1 MEDLNS
7 SRFLTGHL
15 TLDQDLKIHFR
26 HSIHK
31 PKIGT
36 FGKYK
41 KVGISNLWCKALK
54 LLVLKKTRQNLTL
67 LEKRHIMTFV
77 VWCGHQC
84 AIFLFLRGGRLT
96 THYQDEFNVTFEGE
110 DAVGAAYSSGNFD
123 NWTLRVTCSFH
134 QFFY

>member
-1 MEDLNS
+1 
-7 SRFLTGHL
+7 
-15 TLDQDLKIHFR
+15 
-26 HSIHK
+26 
-31 PKIGT
+31 
-36 FGKYK
+36 
-41 KVGISNLWCKALK
+41 
-54 LLVLKKTRQNLTL
+54 
-67 LEKRHIMTFV
+67 MTFV

-110 DAVGAAYSSGNFD
+110 DAVGAAYSGGNFD